1 MKPNPNGTGLTRR
14 TPFRRPR
21 EATSRASVVGLS
33 SCLRLGNSAGWLATE
48 LLFPRRPELR
58 GASEPLGIATDDD
71 RSPVSSEPLNS
82 LLMLQAG
89 GSRDVQAAR
98 DLGDASGA
106 TVRESVRCPRRRL
119 TNGCGPHD

>member
-48 LLFPRRPELR
+48 LLFPRRPEVR
-58 GASEPLGIATDDD
+58 GASEPLGIPTDDD

-82 LLMLQAG
+82 LLMLPAG
-89 GSRDVQAAR
+89 RSRDVQETR
-98 DLGDASGA
+98 GMGGASGGSSEGYGA
-106 TVRESVRCPRRRL
+106 QPLR
-119 TNGCGPHD
+119 